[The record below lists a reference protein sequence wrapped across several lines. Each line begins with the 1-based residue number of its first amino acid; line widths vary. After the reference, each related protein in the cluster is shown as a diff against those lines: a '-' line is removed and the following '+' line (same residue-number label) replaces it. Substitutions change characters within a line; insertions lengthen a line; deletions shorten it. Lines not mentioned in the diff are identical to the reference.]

1 MIDLLVGCPAA
12 KRGWVLPRWANYI
25 DKAAANAGVT
35 ARFIV
40 LADQHDDAWTALTR
54 VADRLTHVEV
64 HEPHNDGLRDW
75 CTPGRLAHI
84 VELRNQLLAAVR
96 AETPDVFLSV
106 DSDMLLHP
114 QAITNLLETLAGFDA
129 VGGYAYM
136 DDTHACPSWGRMLE
150 GGALD
155 RVDIPGYVGPVEV
168 IMAIKAMK
176 PSAYAH
182 DYVEHSKGEDVGIC
196 LAWAQARLAIG
207 LDARVT
213 SKHVMERAFL
223 NRIDER
229 CGF

>member
-1 MIDLLVGCPAA
+1 MDLLVGCPTAH
-12 KRGWVLPRWANYI
+12 RGWILPRWADHI
-25 DKAAANAGVT
+25 DKAAANAGV
-35 ARFIV
+35 AVRFIV
-40 LADQHDDAWTALTR
+40 LADERDDAWTALR
-54 VADRLTHVEV
+54 PVADRLTRVAV
-64 HEPHNDGLRDW
+64 HESPSTGLRDW

-84 VELRNQLLAAVR
+84 VEIRNQLLAAVR
-96 AETPDVFLSV
+96 AESPDVFLSV

-114 QAITNLLETLAGFDA
+114 ATITNLLETLAGFDA

-136 DDTHACPSWGRMLE
+136 DNTHACPSWGRMLE

-168 IMAIKAMK
+168 IMAIKAMT
-176 PSAYAH
+176 PNAYAH

-196 LAWAQARLAIG
+196 LAWAQARLSIG

-213 SKHVMERAFL
+213 SKHVMERHL
-223 NRIDER
+223 LDPIDER